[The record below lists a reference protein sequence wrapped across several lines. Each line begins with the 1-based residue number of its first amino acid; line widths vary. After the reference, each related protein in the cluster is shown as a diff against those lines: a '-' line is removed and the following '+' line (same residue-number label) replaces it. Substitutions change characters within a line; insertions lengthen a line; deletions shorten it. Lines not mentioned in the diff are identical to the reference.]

1 MGAKVEKLF
10 DISDIFMTLFY
21 DFSYKMLF
29 SC

>member
-10 DISDIFMTLFY
+10 DISGTIMTLFY